1 VSLPAFLHDP
11 LEPGAKPDGVLVGRA
26 LDALA
31 GGPLPTPMLAARVL
45 GISGNAGAAASA
57 IFGLLANDSRFSVNA
72 HGVWSLS
79 LMPANGPMSEHLA
92 EQDWVVVD
100 VETTGGTPAT
110 GHRVTEVAAVHISG
124 GEIRDVFSTLVNPE
138 RPIPS
143 MITELTGITNR
154 MVADAP
160 RFAEIAPRLG
170 SMLRNRVFV
179 AHNAAFDWG
188 FVSAELGRTIGT
200 PTEGRQLCTVRLARK
215 LLPELASRSLGA
227 LAVYFNLEIESRHR
241 ATDDAVATAKLLLR
255 FLEMLD
261 ERGVREWSE
270 LECFVQKR
278 ASAPRKTRMP
288 RSMDRA

>member
-1 VSLPAFLHDP
+1 VSLPAFKHDP

-26 LDALA
+26 LDALS

-57 IFGLLANDSRFSVNA
+57 IFGLLGNDRRFSVSPQ
-72 HGVWSLS
+72 GVWSLS
-79 LMPANGPMSEHLA
+79 LMPADGRMSDLLA

-100 VETTGGTPAT
+100 VETTGGTPET
-110 GHRVTEVAAVHISG
+110 GHRITEVAAVHISH

-138 RPIPS
+138 RSIPS
-143 MITELTGITNR
+143 MITQLTGITNR

-160 RFAEIAPRLG
+160 RFADIAPRLG
-170 SMLRNRVFV
+170 TMLKNRVFV

-188 FVSAELGRTIGT
+188 FVSAELARTVGT
-200 PTEGRQLCTVRLARK
+200 PTGGRQLCTVRLARK
-215 LLPELASRSLGA
+215 LLPELTSRALGA
-227 LAVYFNLEIESRHR
+227 LAVHFNLEIESHHR

-255 FLEMLD
+255 FIEMLE
-261 ERGVREWSE
+261 EREVREWSE
-270 LECFVQKR
+270 LEHFLRKR
-278 ASAPRKTRMP
+278 APRASKTRMP